1 MNPARPRLVAGL
13 MAAAFLWAG
22 CAEEHPATGPT
33 PARPL
38 GPRPAAPARPLTLA
52 VDTPGGDG
60 RLHVY
65 FFDVG
70 QGDSALVVSPTGRSV
85 LIDGGPAGAG
95 SHLAQRLPGIL
106 KGPLDLMVLTH
117 PHADHLGGLSQA
129 LRTTGARR
137 FLDTGLPCNDSPCPA
152 LFAALKS
159 AGTKVVLA
167 APEATAPGEPVHIG
181 LGGGAELTVFWPR
194 APIEALLAGGDAEAN
209 SLVLRVEFGE
219 TSVLFAGDAQTET
232 EEYLLRK
239 RLDFRSTLLK
249 VGAHGVERSTSQ
261 AFLDA
266 VRPQAAVI
274 SAGPGN
280 LLGAPAKPT
289 LARLDQRG
297 TRVFRTDLDGEIDAV
312 SDGAHFLITTERP
325 AAGEEPGTT
334 HAFPPV
340 NSPGPPSAATPP
352 RPPAAG
358 DPPKTGAPTGA
369 FGHVIDLDGKPTGA
383 DSPSRPTPPVK
394 AENPKPRPPATG
406 PVRYVASRGGKVF
419 HMLDCSAAKRIAPQN
434 LIGYR
439 SRADAA
445 KDKRPAED
453 CNP

>member
-1 MNPARPRLVAGL
+1 LAGD
-13 MAAAFLWAG
+13 
-22 CAEEHPATGPT
+22 AT
-33 PARPL
+33 
-38 GPRPAAPARPLTLA
+38 
-52 VDTPGGDG
+52 GGDG

-85 LIDGGPAGAG
+85 LIDAGPASAG

-106 KGPLDLMVLTH
+106 KGPIDLMVLSH
-117 PHADHLGGLSQA
+117 PHADHLGGFTQA
-129 LRTTGARR
+129 LRSTGARR
-137 FLDTGLPCNDSPCPA
+137 FLDSGLPCNDAPCPI
-152 LFAALKS
+152 LFAALKG
-159 AGTKVVLA
+159 AGIPVVLA
-167 APEATAPGEPVHIG
+167 APEAAAPGEPVHIG

-219 TSVLFAGDAQTET
+219 TSVLFTGDAQAET

-261 AFLDA
+261 PFLDA
-266 VRPQAAVI
+266 VRPLAAVI

-289 LARLDQRG
+289 LARLEQRG
-297 TRVFRTDLDGEIDAV
+297 TRVFRTDLDGEVDAV
-312 SDGAHFLITTERP
+312 SDGTHFLITTERP
-325 AAGEEPGTT
+325 AAGEEPGTA
-334 HAFPPV
+334 HAFP
-340 NSPGPPSAATPP
+340 SLAAAAAPGPARPMAA
-352 RPPAAG
+352 AE
-358 DPPKTGAPTGA
+358 PPKTKDSTPSGA
-369 FGHVIDLDGKPTGA
+369 FGHVIDLDGKPTGP
-383 DSPSRPTPPVK
+383 DSARPVASPKPDS
-394 AENPKPRPPATG
+394 PKPRPPATG

-419 HMLDCSAAKRIAPQN
+419 HMLDCAAAKRIAPQN
-434 LIGYR
+434 LVGYR

-445 KDKRPAED
+445 KDKRAAED